1 MRLKQVKQ
9 RVLVFL
15 LDVNFIN
22 TAAKMATSG
31 AFEKKG
37 ATVDDSLADDRSTA
51 EGQVYRSEE
60 VQMDLKSERRY
71 GEPE

>member
-1 MRLKQVKQ
+1 M
-9 RVLVFL
+9 
-15 LDVNFIN
+15 
-22 TAAKMATSG
+22 AASG

-37 ATVDDSLADDRSTA
+37 AAVDDSLADDRSTA

-71 GEPE
+71 GEPAQSIRKN

>member
-1 MRLKQVKQ
+1 MGLTSVKQ

-15 LDVNFIN
+15 LDVNLIN
-22 TAAKMATSG
+22 TVAKMAASG
-31 AFEKKG
+31 DFEKKG
-37 ATVDDSLADDRSTA
+37 AAVDDSLADDRSTA
-51 EGQVYRSEE
+51 EGQVYRSQD